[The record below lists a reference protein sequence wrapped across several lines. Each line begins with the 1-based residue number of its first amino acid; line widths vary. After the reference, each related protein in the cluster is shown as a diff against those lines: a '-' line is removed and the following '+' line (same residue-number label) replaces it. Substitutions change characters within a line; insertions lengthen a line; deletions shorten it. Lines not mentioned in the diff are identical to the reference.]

1 MQLPFPTD
9 PLEFVVWLMLPASA
23 GVIVSLLLE
32 RAGWFQA
39 MKAKSKH
46 YTVLA
51 TFLLLPVAGT
61 LAAYALGVGGVVL
74 PAEPR
79 GLALWLFGIV
89 FQGLS
94 AWAASQYAHKYDPE
108 KERVKRLHGPL

>member
-1 MQLPFPTD
+1 MELPFPTD
-9 PLEFVVWLMLPASA
+9 PLEFTVWLMLPASA
-23 GVIVSLLLE
+23 GVIVSLLYE

-39 MKAKSKH
+39 LSAKAKH
-46 YTVLA
+46 YTVLV
-51 TFLLLPVAGT
+51 TFLLLPLVGT

-79 GLALWLFGIV
+79 GLVLWLFGIL

-108 KERVKRLHGPL
+108 KERVGKYRL